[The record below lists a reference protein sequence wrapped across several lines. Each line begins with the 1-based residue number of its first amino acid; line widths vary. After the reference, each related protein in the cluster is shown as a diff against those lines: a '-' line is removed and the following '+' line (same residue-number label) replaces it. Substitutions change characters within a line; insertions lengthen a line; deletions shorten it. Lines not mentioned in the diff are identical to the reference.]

1 MPKRA
6 PERSV
11 RLGSRPPGRAL
22 TAVGLNRKKPNG
34 DSPEH
39 YMIRSRFRA
48 ESLAALDRIASEFA
62 RILRPGD
69 AVAVQGP
76 LGAGKTAF
84 VAAVVRAL
92 HGEDQTSSPTF
103 TFWHR
108 YEGAPPIHHLD
119 LYRLESPAE
128 LRELG
133 LEQAFAPDALTLVEW
148 AERAPQLLPPGAIA
162 VRIEGVGD
170 GAREI
175 EIARS

>member
-1 MPKRA
+1 
-6 PERSV
+6 
-11 RLGSRPPGRAL
+11 
-22 TAVGLNRKKPNG
+22 
-34 DSPEH
+34 
-39 YMIRSRFRA
+39 MIRSRFRA
-48 ESLAALDRIASEFA
+48 ESLAALDRIASDFA

-133 LEQAFAPDALTLVEW
+133 LEHAFTPDALTLVEW
-148 AERAPQLLPPGAIA
+148 AERAPELLPPGALA
-162 VRIEGVGD
+162 VHIQGAGE

-175 EIARS
+175 EIGRP